1 MSKVGGLPGV
11 VESTYSSKGIP
22 PVLVGVGFDTLVIQ
36 SPGLWG
42 VYWYGGNEGY
52 PEQGFS
58 VSGLVW
64 MVESGPVQGS
74 GLVCPPLARILFWF

>member
-42 VYWYGGNEGY
+42 VYWYGGKEG
-52 PEQGFS
+52 
-58 VSGLVW
+58 
-64 MVESGPVQGS
+64 
-74 GLVCPPLARILFWF
+74 

>member
-1 MSKVGGLPGV
+1 MLLKDYLPEIMIFLPDWKSGLSGSPLRLLRGVSKVGGLPGV

-42 VYWYGGNEGY
+42 VYWYGGKEG
-52 PEQGFS
+52 
-58 VSGLVW
+58 
-64 MVESGPVQGS
+64 
-74 GLVCPPLARILFWF
+74 